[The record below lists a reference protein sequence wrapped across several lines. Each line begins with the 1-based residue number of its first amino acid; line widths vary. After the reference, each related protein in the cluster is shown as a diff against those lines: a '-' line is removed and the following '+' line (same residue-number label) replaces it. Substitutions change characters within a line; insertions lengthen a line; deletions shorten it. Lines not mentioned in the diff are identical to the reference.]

1 MTKSAMTTWLGIPL
15 VPSGTPNGL
24 KTVQQSNVQIRE
36 LCQCCVA
43 FNPSGLTKWFYLPIQ
58 HYLSVLSAL
67 CIICNIWRR
76 FGLMA
81 VIRLAGYIITVP
93 FFLTVTVTDV
103 VIVIIGFRVAVA
115 VVTSYIHWIC
125 KMWRSIQQPVQTVV
139 CVYESTWKIFH
150 VAWLCP
156 LDDILPP
163 LHSITPVSNLTQQ
176 GPTAA
181 SMLCCCCC
189 WVDPTPNFVA

>member
-81 VIRLAGYIITVP
+81 VIRLAGYIITVL

-103 VIVIIGFRVAVA
+103 VMVIIGFSVAVPI
-115 VVTSYIHWIC
+115 VTSYIHWIC
-125 KMWRSIQQPVQTVV
+125 NMSLNSLFTLSLAFMRVL
-139 CVYESTWKIFH
+139 EKIFH
-150 VAWLCP
+150 VACLCL

-163 LHSITPVSNLTQQ
+163 LHSIIPVISPNKGRQHQ
-176 GPTAA
+176 A
-181 SMLCCCCC
+181 LCCCCC
-189 WVDPTPNFVA
+189 